1 MNNTTTDTATGVH
14 LPKFTG
20 VSIVKSVQIRA
31 RIEINGVK
39 IILGSF
45 KTEQK
50 AHEFYLM
57 AKKHYHLFEGDK
69 KEFIKK
75 IKELI

>member
-1 MNNTTTDTATGVH
+1 MAKY
-14 LPKFTG
+14 PG
-20 VSIVKSVQIRA
+20 VSIVKSIQIRA

-57 AKKHYHLFEGDK
+57 AKKYYHLFEGDK
-69 KEFIKK
+69 KEFIQK